1 MVNNQDNEIFE
12 DDHRSIARQ
21 SIENLKKSR
30 DVKLQELIELHELR
44 MGEDVELESEEIDD
58 DPIIDSDENAS
69 TSNILE
75 DDDSIFEIL
84 SQKLPKINVNTSINE
99 SLSDSDLEHL

>member
-1 MVNNQDNEIFE
+1 M
-12 DDHRSIARQ
+12 
-21 SIENLKKSR
+21 
-30 DVKLQELIELHELR
+30 
-44 MGEDVELESEEIDD
+44 ELESEEIDD